1 LRRATLTAACVLVL
15 ALLLPAAAAAADTI
29 AYIDSERIRSEYEG
43 ARDIQS
49 QLEASVADWR
59 ARAREM
65 ESEIDTMISEYQ
77 SQKLLL
83 SEQALREK
91 ETAIQQKQGEL
102 DKFLNDVW
110 GVGGLAVQ
118 RESELWQP
126 VIERINTILR
136 QIGPEG
142 DYAMIFDAATTGIVY
157 AAPGIDLTQEVIDQ
171 LNTGGE

>member
-1 LRRATLTAACVLVL
+1 LRRATLTAVCLL
-15 ALLLPAAAAAADTI
+15 ALAVLLPAAATAAEGI

-49 QLEASVADWR
+49 QLEASVTDWR
-59 ARAREM
+59 TQAREM
-65 ESEIDTMISEYQ
+65 EGEIDGMISEYQ

-83 SEQALREK
+83 SDQAVREK
-91 ETAIQQKQGEL
+91 EIAIQEKQRAL

-118 RESELWQP
+118 REAELWQP

-136 QIGPEG
+136 QIGSEG
-142 DYAMIFDAATTGIVY
+142 EYAMIFDAATTGIVY